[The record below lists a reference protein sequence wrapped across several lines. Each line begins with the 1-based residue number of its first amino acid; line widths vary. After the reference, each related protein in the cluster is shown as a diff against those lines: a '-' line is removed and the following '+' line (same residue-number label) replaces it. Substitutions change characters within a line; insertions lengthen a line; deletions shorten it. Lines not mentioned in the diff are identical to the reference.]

1 MRKLV
6 LLMASWWGSLE
17 SCSER
22 SKWTLGA
29 ALLGVSIPS
38 CILHSE
44 LFVRFSLVLRCDLR
58 MLLPAPYCSHIT
70 VLTLVDYLG
79 YLILLPPP
87 PTCWAYRPA
96 SLHLLRVLPGIRN
109 QAQSFV
115 HTGQAPQQPNLSLSL
130 LLNSLS
136 HEKIDVRRKGLLN
149 L

>member
-17 SCSER
+17 SCSKR
-22 SKWTLGA
+22 SKWTLGGCPA
-29 ALLGVSIPS
+29 RGICPQ

-44 LFVRFSLVLRCDLR
+44 LFVWFSLVLRQDLG
-58 MLLPAPYCSHIT
+58 MLIPAPYCSHIT

-87 PTCWAYRPA
+87 PTCWASRPA
-96 SLHLLRVLPGIRN
+96 SLHLLRVIPGTRN
-109 QAQSFV
+109 RAQSFV
-115 HTGQAPQQPNLSLSL
+115 HAGQAPQQPNLSLSL

-136 HEKIDVRRKGLLN
+136 LGRST
-149 L
+149 

>member
-17 SCSER
+17 SCSGR

-38 CILHSE
+38 ASYTVSC
-44 LFVRFSLVLRCDLR
+44 LFGFLLVLRRDLR
-58 MLLPAPYCSHIT
+58 MLRPAPYCSRIT

-87 PTCWAYRPA
+87 PTCWAYNSA
-96 SLHLLRVLPGIRN
+96 SLHLLCVIPGTRN
-109 QAQSFV
+109 RAQSFV
-115 HTGQAPQQPNLSLSL
+115 HAGHALQQPNLSLTL

-136 HEKIDVRRKGLLN
+136 LGRST
-149 L
+149 